1 MVITM
6 ISFIFVLGVVVI
18 FHEIGHLLA
27 AKKLGIKVETFSI
40 GFGPKIKGIRKG
52 DTDYILSLF
61 PLGGYVKMS
70 EEPPKKL
77 FYPNSPHFC
86 ERPPLD
92 KIIVAFAAPVTN
104 FFFALILLSCIY
116 FIGVRVPAF
125 MDKPPTIGWVN
136 SDSPAEHAGLQ
147 SGDKIVTVNKTP
159 ISTWSDFLNK
169 IPLYANKQIELRLNR
184 DQEFYTTTLLVGNQ
198 GETGIYPAETIII
211 GSIIKNSPAEAAGLQ
226 IGDVIKTVNKQP
238 IFNWNQFLY
247 IISKE
252 DTRTLSLD
260 ILRGN
265 QILSI
270 EVNPEIDRKTNKK
283 YIGISYGSEEK
294 IKRYP
299 LFSAIKQGFHKTTE
313 IIILSLHILWKL
325 ITLDLSIKTL
335 GGPIMIAQVSGETA
349 KAGLIPFLNFLG
361 FLNIQLGLF
370 NLLPFI
376 PIVDGGQITLY
387 LFEIIRKRPIRMV
400 TLERVSKIGW
410 AAIIFLIFIVTYNDV
425 MRIL

>member
-1 MVITM
+1 MITI
-6 ISFIFVLGVVVI
+6 ISFVFALGVLVI
-18 FHEIGHLLA
+18 LHELGHLLA

-52 DTDYILSLF
+52 DTDYIFSLF

-70 EEPPKKL
+70 EELPKKL

-92 KIIVAFAAPVTN
+92 KIIVALAGPITN

-116 FIGVRVPAF
+116 FTGISMPTF
-125 MDKPPTIGWVN
+125 MDKSPTIGWVTP
-136 SDSPAEHAGLQ
+136 DSSAKHAGLQ
-147 SGDKIVTVNKTP
+147 SGDKIVTVNKTS

-169 IPLYANKQIELRLNR
+169 IPLYTNKQIELKLNR
-184 DQEFYTTTLLVGNQ
+184 DQEFYTTTLFVGNQ
-198 GETGIYPAETIII
+198 GETGFYPAETIII

-226 IGDVIKTVNKQP
+226 IGDVIKIVNKQP
-238 IFNWNQFLY
+238 ILNWNQFLY

-260 ILRGN
+260 VLRGN
-265 QILSI
+265 QILFI
-270 EVNPEIDRKTNKK
+270 KINPEIDRKTNKK
-283 YIGISYGSEEK
+283 YIGISYRPEEK

-299 LFSAIKQGFHKTTE
+299 LFSAIKQGFHKTKE

-335 GGPIMIAQVSGETA
+335 GGPILIAQVSGETA
-349 KAGLIPFLNFLG
+349 KAGLIPFLNFLA

-387 LFEIIRKRPIRMV
+387 LSEIVRKRPIRMG
-400 TLERVSKIGW
+400 TLEMVSKIGW
-410 AAIIFLIFIVTYNDV
+410 AAIIFLILIVTYNDV